1 MIAILL
7 STYNGEKYLVNQL
20 ESLFNQTYKEFIL
33 HIRDD
38 GSNDGTLEILKKYK
52 EKHSNIVIYSEDSK
66 KNIGACLS
74 FMWLLENV
82 DSKYYMF
89 CDQDDIWFPN
99 KIQLCLDS
107 ILSEEKRTTNK
118 AILIH
123 TDLIVVDNGLNII
136 SSSLWE
142 NNKINP
148 FKIGTKYLKV
158 INYVTGCTI
167 IINKLARDI
176 SITKNKEQLMT
187 IEKAIVSWDL
197 EQQVRSN
204 YEELKFVR
212 AQLVS
217 SQQADSLYGQLETV
231 FIEKT
236 SLEDASMM
244 ELQLV
249 KVQRLKQQQLI
260 EKLRVEQV
268 RIQTALQT
276 LLEILSNL
284 HQPYLIVFEFQEEQN
299 SSSTLLAKN

>member
-7 STYNGEKYLVNQL
+7 STYNGEKYLAEQL
-20 ESLFNQTYKEFIL
+20 ESLFNQTYKDFTL
-33 HIRDD
+33 YVRDD
-38 GSNDGTLEILKKYK
+38 GSNDGSLDILKNYKKKY
-52 EKHSNIVIYSEDSK
+52 SNIVIHLEDSK

-176 SITKNKEQLMT
+176 SITKNKEILMHDYWVALCVDAEGGKIVNLPIPT
-187 IEKAIVSWDL
+187 IFYRQHENNVIGATKSK
-197 EQQVRSN
+197 
-204 YEELKFVR
+204 LKYPILNRYFHIPDVEYSKKLFFMIR
-212 AQLVS
+212 NIYRIS
-217 SQQADSLYGQLETV
+217 
-231 FIEKT
+231 FIEYLFLRIKFY
-236 SLEDASMM
+236 
-244 ELQLV
+244 
-249 KVQRLKQQQLI
+249 LK
-260 EKLRVEQV
+260 
-268 RIQTALQT
+268 
-276 LLEILSNL
+276 
-284 HQPYLIVFEFQEEQN
+284 Y
-299 SSSTLLAKN
+299 